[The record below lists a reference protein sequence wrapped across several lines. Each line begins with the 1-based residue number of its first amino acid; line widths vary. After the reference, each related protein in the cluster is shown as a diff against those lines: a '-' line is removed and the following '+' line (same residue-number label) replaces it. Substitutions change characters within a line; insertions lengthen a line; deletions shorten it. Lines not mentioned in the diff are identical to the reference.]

1 MLTHNYVIIFHYNI
15 KKFKHIYDI
24 YLLSQIYKM
33 IKPNK
38 LKITIPSKIKESVF
52 TSIQYEKKFINSNIS
67 HTQIPL
73 IKCMI

>member
-15 KKFKHIYDI
+15 FKHIYDI

-33 IKPNK
+33 KKSNK
-38 LKITIPSKIKESVF
+38 SKITIPSKIKDSVF
-52 TSIQYEKKFINSNIS
+52 TSIQYKKKFINSNIS
-67 HTQIPL
+67 QTQIPL